1 MEFAVVLHDRS
12 SRVITLVPTLSR
24 GQTLF
29 GRPLL
34 ATHKSAAKRARQSV
48 RKNARNK
55 RTMNSVRTL
64 EKKIRGLM
72 AGGKGKEAQELVS
85 EYMSSVGKAAAKG
98 VVKAKTASR
107 KIGRIAS
114 RISGMVTG
122 AKK

>member
-1 MEFAVVLHDRS
+1 M
-12 SRVITLVPTLSR
+12 
-24 GQTLF
+24 
-29 GRPLL
+29 